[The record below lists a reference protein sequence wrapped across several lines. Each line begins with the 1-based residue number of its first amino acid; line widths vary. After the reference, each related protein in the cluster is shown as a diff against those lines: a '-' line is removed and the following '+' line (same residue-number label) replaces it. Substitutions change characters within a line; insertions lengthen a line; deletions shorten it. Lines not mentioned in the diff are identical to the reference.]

1 MSNNYIVR
9 SGFGFDPTEVFNTKN
24 INQYFD
30 EKHADT
36 PTQSYL
42 TDITR
47 QFQDSQSY
55 YKYTHN
61 IIEAALDYDDNIET
75 YYYQHSFSNWNLL
88 DGPETAIYLPSPD
101 VIVGVQTDPMY
112 TYSGA
117 IHKLASAIA
126 NIAAHLNVESPK
138 LANSSIT
145 GFNIIE
151 KYLNWYDENHNYQFG
166 SLQIIEET
174 K

>member
-1 MSNNYIVR
+1 MSSNYIVR

-24 INQYFD
+24 INQYID
-30 EKHADT
+30 EKHANN

-42 TDITR
+42 TDISR

-61 IIEAALDYDDNIET
+61 IIEAALDYDDNIEV
-75 YYYQHSFSNWNLL
+75 YYYQNSFSNWNLL

-112 TYSGA
+112 TYNGA
-117 IHKLASAIA
+117 IHKIASAIA

-138 LANSSIT
+138 LDGSGIT
-145 GFNIIE
+145 GFTVIE
-151 KYLNWYDENHNYQFG
+151 KYLNWYNKNHNYQFG
-166 SLQIIEET
+166 SLQIIEE
-174 K
+174 KK